1 MEGPLT
7 SRYRPIPHEILL
19 EIFRYTIVPSKL
31 LNYGSTVATHV
42 HVYEQI
48 IIQRE
53 SLLLVCQRWYNV
65 AVEVFYREVHLR
77 SVLQTF
83 KFIESLETFG
93 NTSRQFLVKDLII
106 HAVAPPAEEPTSA
119 GIVNII
125 RRIFHLCANLSRLS
139 FFPIA
144 PGWSGPIVSSD
155 IELNYSPVLPSA
167 LFPSNYCLRE
177 LCLGSD
183 ALHYLSDYF
192 VHCSHSLE
200 ILDLWVASRV
210 VTPALSIQGLEW
222 PRLKWLRCRFYQNG
236 EGANHAQSVEF
247 ARSFKTPQLESLTLS
262 WAPYI
267 AGSGALASPFPV
279 SSLIPL
285 VEVNRN
291 RLRYLC
297 MHGFQDQFERGN
309 GVASILK
316 RAPELEH
323 LVIDARLFNVP
334 APGAHPSLKY
344 IDIWSGCSLTGED
357 ARRAESGG
365 ITLDIDENRFPSL
378 KNIRVLDKALLS
390 TAAHVDLP
398 SMIPQ
403 GTAEYRFPGF
413 VDIATTSDGK
423 VVYRND
429 MLNLEH
435 RWDWEKFA
443 QYYNEELRHPDSPMP
458 WYYRGS
464 ARLGGEADDNESS
477 SGSEYFSPDSEFS
490 TRSADEYEYAS
501 STDGFFE

>member
-1 MEGPLT
+1 MAGKVIGLPLDKESIHVILESRPRPTVTMYASVGTQTALNHQDNRLRPLTDSSDVDIEMKGPLS

-19 EIFRYTIVPSKL
+19 EIFRYTIVASRW

-48 IIQRE
+48 IMQKE

-144 PGWSGPIVSSD
+144 PGWSGPIASSD

-183 ALHYLSDYF
+183 SAQTHYATSP
-192 VHCSHSLE
+192 
-200 ILDLWVASRV
+200 I
-210 VTPALSIQGLEW
+210 TLSIVLIHWKSSICLEW
-222 PRLKWLRCRFYQNG
+222 PRLKWLRCRFYQNR

-285 VEVNRN
+285 VEVYRN

-316 RAPELEH
+316 RAPKLEH
-323 LVIDARLFNVP
+323 LVVDARLFNDP
-334 APGAHPSLKY
+334 APGVHPSLKY

-403 GTAEYRFPGF
+403 GRAEYRYPGF
-413 VDIATTSDGK
+413 VDIATG
-423 VVYRND
+423 R
-429 MLNLEH
+429 
-435 RWDWEKFA
+435 
-443 QYYNEELRHPDSPMP
+443 
-458 WYYRGS
+458 
-464 ARLGGEADDNESS
+464 
-477 SGSEYFSPDSEFS
+477 
-490 TRSADEYEYAS
+490 
-501 STDGFFE
+501 